1 MFAPDLLK
9 NQVAVITGGGTG
21 IGLAIATRLGSLGA
35 RIAIASRDS
44 GHLEKGCAALR
55 EAGTDPLA
63 IQLDV
68 RKPEQV
74 DEMVERTVKHF
85 GSFDIL
91 VNNAAGNFICRA
103 EELSPNGWNSV
114 IGIVLNGTFYC
125 SRAVGRYMIG
135 RKRGGSIVSI
145 LANYIWTGS
154 PGTIH
159 SAAAKAGVMSMTQ
172 TLAVEWAPHGIRV
185 NAVAPGPVESA
196 GAARQL
202 WSTPEEVNRITR
214 TVPLGRWGTPVE
226 VADAVAFLAAPQSGF
241 ITGEILTIDGGARL
255 GSGTFGFLDSK

>member
-55 EAGTDPLA
+55 EAGIDPLA

-172 TLAVEWAPHGIRV
+172 TLAVEWASHGIRV

-255 GSGTFGFLDSK
+255 GAGTFGFLDNK